1 MIHSISLHYD
11 HLLYSATFPA
21 RLFLIFFCFVFCLPI
36 HRAASFAVYDRPFR
50 AFLHRQAGHS
60 NSIWL
65 ACFHGVTRNR
75 RRETA
80 DTCIPSTASTVA
92 MTKIKKTIMSRIRR
106 FCICEMGYKFFFL
119 RSFVRLVDR
128 NCESIDQKAKTKAKI
143 QYRSILRN
151 RWVRL
156 PHNFGEREHGNVPG
170 LLPSRICIFV
180 DFLSRRVACLHRFS
194 VFDKEPDHSWKVT

>member
-106 FCICEMGYKFFFL
+106 FCICEMGYKFFFCV
-119 RSFVRLVDR
+119 RSFVWWIEIVRALIKR
-128 NCESIDQKAKTKAKI
+128 QKLKPRYSIDQSCEIGGFASPT
-143 QYRSILRN
+143 ILASAST
-151 RWVRL
+151 VMFL
-156 PHNFGEREHGNVPG
+156 AFC
-170 LLPSRICIFV
+170 LLGYV
-180 DFLSRRVACLHRFS
+180 FS
-194 VFDKEPDHSWKVT
+194 STSFPVG